1 MNRKLIEKL
10 KTWVRSINMKIA
22 AKMIEINN
30 LPIMTLK
37 YMARKLSEFLF
48 VNFSM
53 RYNETNVSRKKNNKI
68 IHT

>member
-1 MNRKLIEKL
+1 MNRKLMEKL
-10 KTWVRSINMKIA
+10 KTCVRSINMKIA

-37 YMARKLSEFLF
+37 YMARKLSEFFL

-53 RYNETNVSRKKNNKI
+53 IYNETSVSKKKNNKT

>member
-10 KTWVRSINMKIA
+10 KTWVRSINMNIA

-30 LPIMTLK
+30 LPIITLK

>member
-1 MNRKLIEKL
+1 
-10 KTWVRSINMKIA
+10 MKIA

-53 RYNETNVSRKKNNKI
+53 RYNENNVSRKKNNKI